1 VSFANPFLLAGL
13 ALVPLLLVLYVRA
26 ERRRARRGAAFAA
39 PHLMDAVAPRR
50 PRWRRHVPVAVL
62 GLAVAGLIV
71 ALARPQVTVAV
82 PVEQATVVIT
92 TDRSGSM
99 LAEDVAP
106 SRLVAARR
114 AAGTFL
120 DEVPDDV
127 RVGAVAFNHKP
138 TVLQT
143 PTRDHAAVREA
154 LASVKAAGSTATG
167 DALAAALRTIEASR
181 APRAAKQP
189 PAAIVLLSDGKSVRG
204 RDALAVAE
212 EARRA
217 RIPVYTVA
225 LGTATGT
232 IESTRPDGTTTST
245 PVPPDAETLKQVAE
259 RTGGK
264 AFAIDDAEQ
273 LAQVYE
279 RLGSE
284 LATEKRKKEMTNL
297 FAGGALLLMLG
308 GVAGSIRWFGR
319 PV

>member
-1 VSFANPFLLAGL
+1 VSFASPFLLAGL
-13 ALVPLLLVLYVRA
+13 ALVPLLVGLYVRA
-26 ERRRARRGAAFAA
+26 ERGRSRRTAAFAA
-39 PHLMDAVAPRR
+39 PHLMDAISPRR
-50 PRWRRHVPVAVL
+50 PRWRRHVPVAAL
-62 GLAVAGLIV
+62 GLAATGLIV

-99 LAEDVAP
+99 LADDVAP

-127 RVGAVAFNHKP
+127 RVGAVAFNHNA

-154 LASVKAAGSTATG
+154 LAGVKAAGSTATG
-167 DALAAALRTIEASR
+167 DALAAALRTIR
-181 APRAAKQP
+181 AWREPKVQKLP
-189 PAAIVLLSDGKSVRG
+189 PSAIVLLSDGKSVRG

-217 RIPVYTVA
+217 KVPVYTVA

-232 IESTRPDGTTTST
+232 IETRRANGTTAST
-245 PVPPDAETLKQVAE
+245 PVPPDPETLRKVAE
-259 RTGGK
+259 RTGGR

-273 LAQVYE
+273 LAQVYQ

-284 LATEKRKKEMTNL
+284 LATEKQEKEMTSL
-297 FAGGALLLMLG
+297 FAGGALLLMFG

-319 PV
+319 LV

>member
-1 VSFANPFLLAGL
+1 MSFANPFLLAGL
-13 ALVPLLLVLYVRA
+13 ALVPLLFVLYVRA
-26 ERRRARRGAAFAA
+26 ERRRGRRSAAFAA

-99 LAEDVAP
+99 LAKDVAP

-120 DEVPDDV
+120 DKVPDDV
-127 RVGAVAFNHKP
+127 RVGAVAFNHNP

-154 LASVKAAGSTATG
+154 LAGVKAAGSTATG
-167 DALAAALRTIEASR
+167 DALAAALRTIRESR
-181 APRAAKQP
+181 NPRAKQQP

-212 EARRA
+212 EARKA
-217 RIPVYTVA
+217 KIPVYTVA

-232 IESTRPDGTTTST
+232 IESERADGTTAST
-245 PVPPDAETLKQVAE
+245 PVPPDPATLKQVAE

-264 AFAIDDAEQ
+264 AFAIDDAAQ
-273 LAQVYE
+273 LAEVYE

-284 LATEKRKKEMTNL
+284 LATEKQEKEMTNL
-297 FAGGALLLMLG
+297 FAGGALLLMFG

>member
-1 VSFANPFLLAGL
+1 MSFASPLLLAGL
-13 ALVPLLLVLYVRA
+13 ALVPLLAWLYVRA
-26 ERRRARRGAAFAA
+26 ERRRRRGTAAFAS
-39 PHLMDAVAPRR
+39 PQLMDAVAPRR
-50 PRWRRHVPVAVL
+50 PRWRRHVPVIAL
-62 GLAVAGLIV
+62 GLAATGLIV

-82 PVEQATVVIT
+82 PVEQATVVIA

-99 LAEDVAP
+99 LAKDVTP

-120 DEVPDDV
+120 DKVPDDV

-154 LASVKAAGSTATG
+154 LASVQAAGSTATG

-181 APRAAKQP
+181 TPRAKKQP

-212 EARRA
+212 EARKA
-217 RIPVYTVA
+217 KVPVYTVA

-232 IESTRPDGTTTST
+232 IESKRADGTTVST
-245 PVPPDAETLKQVAE
+245 PVPPDPGTLEQVAE

-264 AFAIDDAEQ
+264 AFAIDDAQQ

-284 LATEKRKKEMTNL
+284 LATEKQKKEMTSL
-297 FAGGALLLMLG
+297 FAGGALLLMFG

>member
-1 VSFANPFLLAGL
+1 
-13 ALVPLLLVLYVRA
+13 
-26 ERRRARRGAAFAA
+26 
-39 PHLMDAVAPRR
+39 MT
-50 PRWRRHVPVAVL
+50 
-62 GLAVAGLIV
+62 GLIV

-99 LAEDVAP
+99 LAKDVAP

-154 LASVKAAGSTATG
+154 LAGVKAAGSTATG
-167 DALAAALRTIEASR
+167 DALAAALRTIRASR
-181 APRAAKQP
+181 NAAGEEAAAGGDRPALRRQERPR
-189 PAAIVLLSDGKSVRG
+189 
-204 RDALAVAE
+204 
-212 EARRA
+212 ARRA
-217 RIPVYTVA
+217 RGGRGGAQGEDPRLHRRARHGDGHDRVQAAPTARPRAPRCRPIP
-225 LGTATGT
+225 
-232 IESTRPDGTTTST
+232 RRC
-245 PVPPDAETLKQVAE
+245 KQVAE

-264 AFAIDDAEQ
+264 AFAIDDAAQ

-284 LATEKRKKEMTNL
+284 LATEKQEKEMTSL
-297 FAGGALLLMLG
+297 FAGGALLLMFG

-319 PV
+319 LV

>member
-1 VSFANPFLLAGL
+1 MSFANPFLLAGL
-13 ALVPLLLVLYVRA
+13 ALVPLLFVLYVRA
-26 ERRRARRGAAFAA
+26 ERRRARRSAAFAA
-39 PHLMDAVAPRR
+39 PQLMEAVAPRR

-62 GLAVAGLIV
+62 GLAATGLIV

-99 LAEDVAP
+99 LAKDVAP
-106 SRLVAARR
+106 TRLVAARR

-120 DEVPDDV
+120 DEVPDGV
-127 RVGAVAFNHKP
+127 RVGAVAFNHKA

-143 PTRDHAAVREA
+143 PTRDHEAVREA
-154 LASVKAAGSTATG
+154 LAGVKAAGSTATG
-167 DALAAALRTIEASR
+167 DALAAGLRTIRASR
-181 APRAAKQP
+181 NPDARKQP

-212 EARRA
+212 EAREA
-217 RIPVYTVA
+217 KIPVYTVA

-232 IESTRPDGTTTST
+232 IESKRADGTTTST
-245 PVPPDAETLKQVAE
+245 PVPPDPETLAQVAE

-264 AFAIDDAEQ
+264 AFAIDDADQ

-284 LATEKRKKEMTNL
+284 LATEKQEKEMTSF
-297 FAGGALLLMLG
+297 FAGGALLLMFG

>member
-1 VSFANPFLLAGL
+1 VSFASPLLLAGL
-13 ALVPLLLVLYVRA
+13 ALVPLLVALYVRS
-26 ERRRARRGAAFAA
+26 ERRRPAFAA
-39 PHLMDAVAPRR
+39 PQLMDAVTPRR

-82 PVEQATVVIT
+82 PVEQATVVIA

-99 LAEDVAP
+99 LARDVAP

-120 DEVPDDV
+120 DKVPGDV
-127 RVGAVAFNHKP
+127 RVGAIAFNHRP

-143 PTRDHAAVREA
+143 PTRDHEAVREA
-154 LASVKAAGSTATG
+154 LAGVRAAGSTATG
-167 DALAAALRTIEASR
+167 DALAAALRTIRESR
-181 APRAAKQP
+181 APQASKQP

-212 EARRA
+212 EARKA
-217 RIPVYTVA
+217 KIPVYTVA
-225 LGTATGT
+225 LGTTTGT
-232 IESTRPDGTTTST
+232 IESRRADGTTAVTS
-245 PVPPDAETLKQVAE
+245 VPPDAETLKQVAE

-264 AFAIDDAEQ
+264 AFAIDDAKQ
-273 LAQVYE
+273 LSEVYE

-284 LATEKRKKEMTNL
+284 LATEKRKKEMTSL
-297 FAGGALLLMLG
+297 FAGGALFLVFG
-308 GVAGSIRWFGR
+308 GVAVSLRWFGR
-319 PV
+319 LM

>member
-1 VSFANPFLLAGL
+1 MSFANPFLLAGL
-13 ALVPLLLVLYVRA
+13 ALVPLLFVLYVRA
-26 ERRRARRGAAFAA
+26 ERRRARRSAAFAA

-99 LAEDVAP
+99 LAKDVAP

-120 DEVPDDV
+120 DKVPDDV

-154 LASVKAAGSTATG
+154 LAGVKAAGSTATG
-167 DALAAALRTIEASR
+167 DALAAALRTIRESR
-181 APRAAKQP
+181 NPRAKKQP

-212 EARRA
+212 EARKA
-217 RIPVYTVA
+217 KIPVYTVA

-232 IESTRPDGTTTST
+232 IESKRPDGTTAST
-245 PVPPDAETLKQVAE
+245 PVPPDPATLKQVAE

-264 AFAIDDAEQ
+264 AFAIDDAAQ

-284 LATEKRKKEMTNL
+284 LATEKQEKEMTNL
-297 FAGGALLLMLG
+297 FAGGALLLMFG

-319 PV
+319 LV

>member
-1 VSFANPFLLAGL
+1 MSFASPLLLAGL
-13 ALVPLLLVLYVRA
+13 ALLPLLVGLYVRA
-26 ERRRARRGAAFAA
+26 ERRRRRHADAFAA
-39 PHLMDAVAPRR
+39 PHLMDAVSPRR

-62 GLAVAGLIV
+62 ALAATGLIV

-120 DEVPDDV
+120 DQVPDDV
-127 RVGAVAFNHKP
+127 RVGAVAFNHKA
-138 TVLQT
+138 TVLQS

-154 LASVKAAGSTATG
+154 LAGVKAAGSTATG
-167 DALAAALRTIEASR
+167 DALAAALRTISASR
-181 APRAAKQP
+181 NSQARRQP

-204 RDALAVAE
+204 RDALDVAE
-212 EARRA
+212 EARTA
-217 RIPVYTVA
+217 KVPVYTVA

-232 IESTRPDGTTTST
+232 IESKRADGTSVST
-245 PVPPDAETLKQVAE
+245 PVPPDPETLKQVAE

-264 AFAIDDAEQ
+264 AFAVDDAEQ

-284 LATEKRKKEMTNL
+284 LATEKKEKEITSL
-297 FAGGALLLMLG
+297 FAGGALLLMFG

-319 PV
+319 LV

>member
-1 VSFANPFLLAGL
+1 VSFASPLLLAGL
-13 ALVPLLLVLYVRA
+13 ALVPLLAWLYVRA
-26 ERRRARRGAAFAA
+26 ERRRSRRTAAFAA
-39 PHLMDAVAPRR
+39 PHLMDAVSPRR
-50 PRWRRHVPVAVL
+50 PRWRRHAPVVAL
-62 GLAVAGLIV
+62 GLAATGLIV

-154 LASVKAAGSTATG
+154 LAGVKAAGSTATG
-167 DALAAALRTIEASR
+167 DALEAALRTIRASR
-181 APRAAKQP
+181 SPQAKKQP

-204 RDALAVAE
+204 RDALAVAD
-212 EARRA
+212 EARTA
-217 RIPVYTVA
+217 KIPVYTVA
-225 LGTATGT
+225 LGTPTGT
-232 IESTRPDGTTTST
+232 IESKRADGTTVST
-245 PVPPDAETLKQVAE
+245 PVPPDVETLKQVAE

-284 LATEKRKKEMTNL
+284 LATEKQKKEMTNL
-297 FAGGALLLMLG
+297 FAGGALLLMFG

-319 PV
+319 LV